1 MPGAILA
8 AVVAVAVAA
17 VVALLVRRRRPAPAL
32 HAAPAITAAASLDAE
47 RERIYRDLH
56 DDLGAKLLSLVHRAP
71 DAATADLARSAL
83 QDLRD
88 VVSRTRGE
96 PGSLLQCLG
105 EIEREAE
112 ARLEAAGGRLLW
124 EQAEA
129 IADPLLDHAQAL
141 HLYRI
146 VRESISNALRHTAA
160 RQVRIRVRQ
169 HGRTLYLDVTDD
181 GPGLPAEAVGLGRG
195 VAGLRQ
201 RADELGGRIDWS
213 AGTVC
218 GTKVMLQFPLPP

>member
-1 MPGAILA
+1 MIIVAGVLLATLLVVAMLLWRQLA
-8 AVVAVAVAA
+8 A
-17 VVALLVRRRRPAPAL
+17 RRPAPAPL
-32 HAAPAITAAASLDAE
+32 TTVADAGTLDAE

-56 DDLGAKLLSLVHRAP
+56 DDLGAKLLSLIHRAP

-105 EIEREAE
+105 EIAREAE
-112 ARLEAAGGRLLW
+112 ARLDAAGGRLLW

-129 IADPLLDHAQAL
+129 IADPMLDHAQAL

-146 VRESISNALRHTAA
+146 VRESISNALRHAAA
-160 RQVRIRVRQ
+160 RQIRIRVRQ

-181 GPGLPAEAVGLGRG
+181 GPGLPADMAGSGRG
-195 VAGLRQ
+195 VEGLRQ
-201 RADELGGRIDWS
+201 RADELGGSIDWA

-218 GTKVMLQFPLPP
+218 GTKVMLQFPLPG

>member
-1 MPGAILA
+1 MSAWIAAALLA
-8 AVVAVAVAA
+8 AVAIPGG
-17 VVALLVRRRRPAPAL
+17 LLWHRRRAAAPAPAG
-32 HAAPAITAAASLDAE
+32 PAEAGRGALEAE

-112 ARLEAAGGRLLW
+112 SRLDAAGGRLLW

-129 IADPLLDHAQAL
+129 IADPMLDHAQAL

-146 VRESISNALRHTAA
+146 VRESISNALRHAAA
-160 RQVRIRVRQ
+160 RQIRIRVRQ
-169 HGRTLYLDVTDD
+169 HGRT
-181 GPGLPAEAVGLGRG
+181 RM
-195 VAGLRQ
+195 
-201 RADELGGRIDWS
+201 RI
-213 AGTVC
+213 
-218 GTKVMLQFPLPP
+218 